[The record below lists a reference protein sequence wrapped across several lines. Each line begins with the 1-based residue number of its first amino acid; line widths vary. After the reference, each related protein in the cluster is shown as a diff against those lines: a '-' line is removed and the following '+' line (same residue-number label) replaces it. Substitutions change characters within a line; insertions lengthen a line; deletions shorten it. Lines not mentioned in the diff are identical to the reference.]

1 MNKRILCI
9 LLAVLMLFP
18 VEAMRS
24 FAADIQDT
32 QQKEQDQED
41 LDVPQNGQDTEVP
54 EEPQL
59 PQEDQ
64 VQENKEYTIRFN
76 LAGGTTL
83 EGETSLSMQVQEGE
97 LPDSGAVPEI
107 VKKGYLFR
115 GWLDETGGYYK
126 FDQPVTSD
134 IA

>member
-18 VEAMRS
+18 VEAMSS

-32 QQKEQDQED
+32 QQKEQDQEV

-59 PQEDQ
+59 PQEEQ

-76 LAGGTTL
+76 LAGGTT
-83 EGETSLSMQVQEGE
+83 
-97 LPDSGAVPEI
+97 P
-107 VKKGYLFR
+107 Y
-115 GWLDETGGYYK
+115 GGRN
-126 FDQPVTSD
+126 
-134 IA
+134 